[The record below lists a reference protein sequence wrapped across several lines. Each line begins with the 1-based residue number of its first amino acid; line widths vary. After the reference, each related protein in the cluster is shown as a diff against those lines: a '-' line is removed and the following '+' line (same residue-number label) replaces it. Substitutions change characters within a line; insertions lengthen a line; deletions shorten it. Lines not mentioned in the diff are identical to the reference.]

1 MVDSATGVKE
11 HVCCVFFFFGGC
23 VAFFLNLNSDL
34 CIIFVNF
41 PRFDFIHPLQDRGGA
56 CFVSKQL

>member
-1 MVDSATGVKE
+1 M
-11 HVCCVFFFFGGC
+11 FFFFLAA
-23 VAFFLNLNSDL
+23 VWRFFFNLNSDL